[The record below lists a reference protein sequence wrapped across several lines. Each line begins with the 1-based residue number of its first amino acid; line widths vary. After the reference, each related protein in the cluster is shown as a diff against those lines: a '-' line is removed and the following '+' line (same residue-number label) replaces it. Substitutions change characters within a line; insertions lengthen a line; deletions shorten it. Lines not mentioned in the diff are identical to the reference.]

1 MDAAERIGPPG
12 VADHYRAEQSDLVR
26 LAFLLS
32 GSRELAEDAV
42 QSVFADAQ
50 CRWGEID
57 NHRAYLRRAVS
68 NRVKDG
74 QRRAFRRRTL
84 PPDPEVVTGVPPIDE
99 TWAVVCSL
107 PPRQREVVVL
117 RFYEDLSLFEIAA
130 TLGRKEATIR
140 SDLRRALIRLRRTI
154 RE

>member
-1 MDAAERIGPPG
+1 MR
-12 VADHYRAEQSDLVR
+12 
-26 LAFLLS
+26 LS
-32 GSRELAEDAV
+32 GSGLRELRTITARSNPTSCAWRSCCRDLAELAEDAV